1 MVNVP
6 DPQGSHDPN
15 FPAHVRNY
23 LGFMNLVKWTIIG
36 TAIITFAVLYVIS
49 N

>member
-23 LGFMNLVKWTIIG
+23 LGFMNLLKWTIIA
-36 TAIITFAVLYVIS
+36 TAIITIIVLYVIS

>member
-1 MVNVP
+1 MVNFP
-6 DPQGSHDPN
+6 DGEGGHDPN

-23 LGFMNLVKWTIIG
+23 LGFMNLLKWTIVLV
-36 TAIITFAVLYVIS
+36 AIITAVTLYVIS